1 VATDTTTVIAGN
13 VTLTKAQAL
22 DAACAGPTGSTVYG
36 TATLSAKP
44 GQCVLYQVTAT
55 NVGSANATS
64 VVVSDATPTYTTL
77 STAPSTT
84 AGTIA
89 AGAPAVGGTG
99 TISANVG
106 TLTPGQSAVLTF
118 GVKVNQ

>member
-1 VATDTTTVIAGN
+1 M
-13 VTLTKAQAL
+13 
-22 DAACAGPTGSTVYG
+22 
-36 TATLSAKP
+36 
-44 GQCVLYQVTAT
+44 LYQVTAT

-77 STAPSTT
+77 STAPATT

-118 GVKVNQ
+118 GVKVNP